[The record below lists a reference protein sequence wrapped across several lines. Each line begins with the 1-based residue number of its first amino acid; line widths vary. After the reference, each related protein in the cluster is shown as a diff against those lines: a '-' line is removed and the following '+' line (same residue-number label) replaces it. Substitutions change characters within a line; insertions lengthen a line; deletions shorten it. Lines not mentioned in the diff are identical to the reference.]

1 VRRSKIAGLGQAA
14 LDLRHLRREAR
25 TALELAV
32 VALAPSQIVDRL
44 ATAAGLL
51 EALAKLPQHSPPVVA
66 TVPRAITRARSGL
79 DEWGAWL
86 EQHRGRRI
94 PRS

>member
-1 VRRSKIAGLGQAA
+1 VRRSKIVGEGQATM
-14 LDLRHLRREAR
+14 DLRHLRRQAR

-51 EALAKLPQHSPPVVA
+51 EALAELPQDSPPVVA
-66 TVPRAITRARSGL
+66 TVPRAITRAKSGL
-79 DEWGAWL
+79 DEWGAWH
-86 EQHRGRRI
+86 EQHLGKRI